1 MHNSGCNSVILLVK
15 YCAII
20 SGSRKHWKPP
30 VFCLTPSL
38 PVPFSV
44 TVSLSVCPC
53 ASAAILPSF
62 LSLPGVLYF
71 FASSLHQPPFSSRLL
86 SLSPSLHVVVLLYL
100 TPRSF
105 PTTSILLPL
114 LDSIL
119 FLPLP
124 LPSSLRLSFFLSPCI
139 MLFLIY
145 LSHSVFCWVLKIRYS
160 LSLFLY
166 VLCFISSTWCHYL
179 AFIAVP
185 VFLSMCWCYNVHS
198 PSKQFPHLTHWRVL
212 LVDPLVSIFNFWW
225 KYFFQK
231 MQNSIFQKQTKK
243 DF

>member
-1 MHNSGCNSVILLVK
+1 MPSFQAAGNTENLLFFVSLHPSPCLSLSLCLYPSV
-15 YCAII
+15 
-20 SGSRKHWKPP
+20 
-30 VFCLTPSL
+30 
-38 PVPFSV
+38 PVPQ
-44 TVSLSVCPC
+44 LR
-53 ASAAILPSF
+53 SF
-62 LSLPGVLYF
+62 HHFYLSLVCCT
-71 FASSLHQPPFSSRLL
+71 FSPHRFTSPRFPLAF
-86 SLSPSLHVVVLLYL
+86 SPSLHVVVLLYL
-100 TPRSF
+100 TPHSF

-124 LPSSLRLSFFLSPCI
+124 LPPSLRLSFFLSPCI
-139 MLFLIY
+139 MLFLNY

>member
-1 MHNSGCNSVILLVK
+1 MHNSGCNSGILLVK

-30 VFCLTPSL
+30 VFCLIPSL

-105 PTTSILLPL
+105 PNLHPATSPWLHPFSSTATPSITPSVLLPVTMHHAVSYL
-114 LDSIL
+114 LVTFCVLLGTQNSLLSLTLSLCPVFHL
-119 FLPLP
+119 FYMMPL
-124 LPSSLRLSFFLSPCI
+124 SSFHRCPRLSLHVLMLQCAFAFKAISTFNTLACPTCWPTRFHFKFLKKIFFP
-139 MLFLIY
+139 
-145 LSHSVFCWVLKIRYS
+145 KN
-160 LSLFLY
+160 
-166 VLCFISSTWCHYL
+166 
-179 AFIAVP
+179 A
-185 VFLSMCWCYNVHS
+185 
-198 PSKQFPHLTHWRVL
+198 K
-212 LVDPLVSIFNFWW
+212 
-225 KYFFQK
+225 
-231 MQNSIFQKQTKK
+231 
-243 DF
+243 

>member
-1 MHNSGCNSVILLVK
+1 MPL
-15 YCAII
+15 
-20 SGSRKHWKPP
+20 
-30 VFCLTPSL
+30 
-38 PVPFSV
+38 SV

-86 SLSPSLHVVVLLYL
+86 SLSPSPHVVVLLYL
-100 TPRSF
+100 TPRSC

-124 LPSSLRLSFFLSPCI
+124 LPPSLRLSFFLSPCI

-145 LSHSVFCWVLKIRYS
+145 LSHSVFCWVFKIRYS
-160 LSLFLY
+160 LSLS
-166 VLCFISSTWCHYL
+166 LC
-179 AFIAVP
+179 P
-185 VFLSMCWCYNVHS
+185 VFHLFDMMPLSSFHRCPRLSLH
-198 PSKQFPHLTHWRVL
+198 VL
-212 LVDPLVSIFNFWW
+212 MLQCAFAFKAIFTFNTLVCP
-225 KYFFQK
+225 
-231 MQNSIFQKQTKK
+231 TC
-243 DF
+243 

>member
-86 SLSPSLHVVVLLYL
+86 SLSPSPHAVVLLYL
-100 TPRSF
+100 TPF
-105 PTTSILLPL
+105 LPHYLHPATSPWLHPFSSTATPSITPSVLLPVTMHHAVSYLPVTFCVL
-114 LDSIL
+114 LGTQNPLLSLTLSLCPVFHL
-119 FLPLP
+119 FYMMPL
-124 LPSSLRLSFFLSPCI
+124 SSFHRCPRLSLHVL
-139 MLFLIY
+139 MLQCAFAFKAISTFNTLACPT
-145 LSHSVFCWVLKIRYS
+145 CWPTR
-160 LSLFLY
+160 FH
-166 VLCFISSTWCHYL
+166 F
-179 AFIAVP
+179 
-185 VFLSMCWCYNVHS
+185 
-198 PSKQFPHLTHWRVL
+198 
-212 LVDPLVSIFNFWW
+212 
-225 KYFFQK
+225 
-231 MQNSIFQKQTKK
+231 
-243 DF
+243 